1 MADKTLRVLIC
12 DDEPG
17 MRLVLRKLVERAEGF
32 EMVGEAV
39 NGQEGLELFEQ
50 LRPDVVFLDVEMPV
64 MDGVEAARRMQ
75 DMDPRAALIF
85 ATAHEGYREEAFS
98 VYAFDYLVKPFKN
111 ERVLET
117 LGRIRV
123 LLGGGARQ
131 EAAVAQPAPVRKK
144 RPGKLMIRSRDG
156 VVFVDMESILL
167 VQRENRQTVLYT

>member
-64 MDGVEAARRMQ
+64 MDGV
-75 DMDPRAALIF
+75 
-85 ATAHEGYREEAFS
+85 
-98 VYAFDYLVKPFKN
+98 
-111 ERVLET
+111 
-117 LGRIRV
+117 
-123 LLGGGARQ
+123 
-131 EAAVAQPAPVRKK
+131 
-144 RPGKLMIRSRDG
+144 
-156 VVFVDMESILL
+156 
-167 VQRENRQTVLYT
+167 